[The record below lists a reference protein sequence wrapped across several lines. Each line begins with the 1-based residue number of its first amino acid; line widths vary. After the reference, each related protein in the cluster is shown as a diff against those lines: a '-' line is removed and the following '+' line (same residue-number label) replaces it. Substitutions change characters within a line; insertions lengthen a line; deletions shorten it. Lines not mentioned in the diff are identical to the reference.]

1 MIWYNFIKW
10 TRYCRY
16 PILRKQYESPSSM
29 HYKYIS
35 CVLNEHCSSCKDQKV
50 THFDFEKTPKNL
62 AKIKTSNKLWL
73 WSTNKSCKDK
83 KSNKLWLWKNTNK
96 SSEDKKVTKMK
107 HQKIWRRSNS
117 NKLWNTKQTTKHQ
130 TPNRLWSTKKQHL
143 GLLPTL
149 KWVSWTIL
157 STVKIEHLSATP
169 NLSARTIRMLA
180 RQMSECVFIIP
191 PSPGVGLCTVSP
203 SLFVVVSV
211 PG

>member
-50 THFDFEKTPKNL
+50 TNFDFEKNL

-73 WSTNKSCKDK
+73 WSTK
-83 KSNKLWLWKNTNK
+83 KSGEDQIVTNY
-96 SSEDKKVTKMK
+96 ETPN
-107 HQKIWRRSNS
+107 RLRS
-117 NKLWNTKQTTKHQ
+117 TKQTMKHQ
-130 TPNRLWSTKKQHL
+130 TPNKLWSTKKQHL

-157 STVKIEHLSATP
+157 STVEIEHLSATP
-169 NLSARTIRMLA
+169 NLSASTIRMLA